1 MNELRIEKH
10 GNGYKAFDTVTGIEN
25 TEPRQIMMQLA
36 YENDEIL
43 YLAGSKWR
51 RKAASSTQVMAMRT
65 PSAKSKGSKSDKS
78 IVDAS
83 KQEIGVFDANEVQDE
98 AIKFIHESPKYRP
111 DEIIIS
117 DLKWKFLVRSIV
129 RGKNIMVT
137 GPAGAGKTQ
146 TAIAAAKALNRP
158 LFRFNLGA
166 SQDPKSFLIG
176 NTHFEKDKGTIF
188 ADSAFIKAIET
199 ENAVI
204 LMDELSRAHPDAWNI
219 LMTVLDPK
227 QRYVRI
233 DDDPNTP
240 VINVAE
246 NVSFIATANIGNEY
260 TATRIMDRALM
271 DRFVVVEMEVLD
283 KSGETKLLGHLF
295 PSLPRIVLNFVT
307 DITSSTRDEMKTQS
321 PRISGP
327 ISTRMAIELT
337 ELLADGF
344 SLAEAAEVAI
354 YPQYSPEGGAESE
367 RVFIKQLVQKYCD
380 DGSSDNL
387 MNNAANSKV
396 ESESV
401 VSSLP
406 F

>member
-1 MNELRIEKH
+1 MSKELRIEKH
-10 GNGYKAFDTVTGIEN
+10 GELYKAFDMTTGEEC
-25 TEPRQIMMQLA
+25 TEPRQVMMQLA

-43 YLAGSKWR
+43 YLAGTKWR
-51 RKAASSTQVMAMRT
+51 RKAASSTVVMQNRSVAT
-65 PSAKSKGSKSDKS
+65 K
-78 IVDAS
+78 AS
-83 KQEIGVFDANEVQDE
+83 KARAVDSTKTEIGVFETTEVNDE

-111 DEIIIS
+111 QDIIIS
-117 DLKWKFLVRSIV
+117 DIKWKFLVRSIV
-129 RGKNIMVT
+129 RGKNIMIT

-260 TATRIMDRALM
+260 TATRVMDRALM
-271 DRFVVVEMEVLD
+271 DRFVVCEMDVLD
-283 KSGETKLLGHLF
+283 KVGESKLISF
-295 PSLPRIVLNFVT
+295 AYPTLPNPVIDFVT
-307 DITSSTRDEMKTQS
+307 EISMATREEMKTAA
-321 PRISGP
+321 PRISSP
-327 ISTRMAIELT
+327 LSTRMVLELAG
-337 ELLADGF
+337 LLSDGF
-344 SLAEAAEVAI
+344 TLSEAAEVSI
-354 YPQYSPEGGAESE
+354 YPQYSNDGGAESE
-367 RVFIKQLVQKYCD
+367 RTFIKQLVQKYCD

-387 MNNAANSKV
+387 MGNNANAKV
-396 ESESV
+396 EDEDTNPSM
-401 VSSLP
+401 P

>member
-1 MNELRIEKH
+1 MSKELRIEKH
-10 GNGYKAFDTVTGIEN
+10 GELYKAFDMTTGEEC
-25 TEPRQIMMQLA
+25 TEPRQVMMQLA

-43 YLAGSKWR
+43 YLAGTKWR
-51 RKAASSTQVMAMRT
+51 RKAASSTVVMQNRSVAT
-65 PSAKSKGSKSDKS
+65 K
-78 IVDAS
+78 AS
-83 KQEIGVFDANEVQDE
+83 KARAVDSTKTEIGVFETTEVDDE

-111 DEIIIS
+111 QDIIIS
-117 DLKWKFLVRSIV
+117 DIKWKFLVRSIV
-129 RGKNIMVT
+129 RGKNIMIT

-260 TATRIMDRALM
+260 TATRVMDRALM
-271 DRFVVVEMEVLD
+271 DRFVVCEMDVLD
-283 KSGETKLLGHLF
+283 KEGESKLLSFAYPTL
-295 PSLPRIVLNFVT
+295 PNPVINYVTEISLA
-307 DITSSTRDEMKTQS
+307 TREEMKTAS
-321 PRISGP
+321 PRISSP
-327 ISTRMAIELT
+327 LSTRMVLELAG
-337 ELLADGF
+337 LLSDGF
-344 SLAEAAEVAI
+344 TLSEAAEVSI
-354 YPQYSPEGGAESE
+354 YPQYPSDGGAESE
-367 RVFIKQLVQKYCD
+367 RTFIKQLVQKYCD
-380 DGSSDNL
+380 DGSSNNL
-387 MNNAANSKV
+387 MNNAANAKV
-396 ESESV
+396 EIEDPSM
-401 VSSLP
+401 P

>member
-1 MNELRIEKH
+1 MTKELRIEKQ
-10 GNGYKAFDTVTGIEN
+10 NDLYRAFDTVTGEEC

-51 RKAASSTQVMAMRT
+51 RKAASSTQVMQMRT
-65 PSAKSKGSKSDKS
+65 IATPKRGKKAAE
-78 IVDAS
+78 VDAS
-83 KQEIGVFDANEVQDE
+83 KQEIGVFSPEEVTDE

-111 DEIIIS
+111 DDIIVS
-117 DLKWKFLVRSIV
+117 DLKWKFLVRSVV
-129 RGKNIMVT
+129 RGKNIMIT

-260 TATRIMDRALM
+260 TATRVMDRALM

-283 KSGETKLLGHLF
+283 KQGETKLLSQLF
-295 PSLPRIVLNFVT
+295 PKVPAMVLNFVT
-307 DITSSTRDEMKTQS
+307 DITKSTRDEMKTQS
-321 PRISGP
+321 PRISTP
-327 ISTRMAIELT
+327 LSTRMAIELT

-344 SLAEAAEVAI
+344 SLAEAAEVTI
-354 YPQYSPEGGAESE
+354 YPQYSADGGAESE

-387 MNNAANSKV
+387 MNNAANAATETV
-396 ESESV
+396 NM
-401 VSSLP
+401 P

>member
-1 MNELRIEKH
+1 MSKELRIEKH
-10 GNGYKAFDTVTGIEN
+10 GELYKAFDMTTGEEC
-25 TEPRQIMMQLA
+25 TEPRQVMMQLA

-43 YLAGSKWR
+43 YLAGTKWR
-51 RKAASSTQVMAMRT
+51 RKAASSTVVMQNRSVAT
-65 PSAKSKGSKSDKS
+65 K
-78 IVDAS
+78 AS
-83 KQEIGVFDANEVQDE
+83 KARAVDSTKTEIGVFETTEVNDA

-111 DEIIIS
+111 QDIIIS
-117 DLKWKFLVRSIV
+117 DIKWKFLVRSIV
-129 RGKNIMVT
+129 RGKNIMIT

-260 TATRIMDRALM
+260 TATRVMDRALM
-271 DRFVVVEMEVLD
+271 DRFVVCEMDVLD
-283 KSGETKLLGHLF
+283 KEGESKLLSFAYPTL
-295 PSLPRIVLNFVT
+295 PNPVINYVTEISLA
-307 DITSSTRDEMKTQS
+307 TREEMKTAS
-321 PRISGP
+321 PRISSP
-327 ISTRMAIELT
+327 LSTRMVLELAG
-337 ELLADGF
+337 LLSDGF
-344 SLAEAAEVAI
+344 TLIEAAEVSI
-354 YPQYSPEGGAESE
+354 YPQYPSEGGAESE
-367 RVFIKQLVQKYCD
+367 RTFIKQLVQKYCD
-380 DGSSDNL
+380 DGSSNNL
-387 MNNAANSKV
+387 MNNAANAKV
-396 ESESV
+396 EIEDPSM
-401 VSSLP
+401 P

>member
-1 MNELRIEKH
+1 MTKELRIEKQ
-10 GNGYKAFDTVTGIEN
+10 NDLYRAFDTVTGEEC

-51 RKAASSTQVMAMRT
+51 RKAASSTQVMQMRT
-65 PSAKSKGSKSDKS
+65 IGTTKRGKKAAE
-78 IVDAS
+78 VDAS
-83 KQEIGVFDANEVQDE
+83 KQEIGVFAPEEVTDE

-111 DEIIIS
+111 DDIIVS
-117 DLKWKFLVRSIV
+117 DLKWKFLVRSVV
-129 RGKNIMVT
+129 RGKNIMIT

-260 TATRIMDRALM
+260 TATRVMDRALM

-283 KSGETKLLGHLF
+283 KQGETKLLSQLF
-295 PSLPRIVLNFVT
+295 PKVPAMVLNFVT
-307 DITSSTRDEMKTQS
+307 DITKSTRDEMKTQS
-321 PRISGP
+321 PRISTP
-327 ISTRMAIELT
+327 LSTRMAIELT

-344 SLAEAAEVAI
+344 SLAEAAEVTI
-354 YPQYSPEGGAESE
+354 YPQYSADGGAESE

-387 MNNAANSKV
+387 MNNAANAATETV
-396 ESESV
+396 NM
-401 VSSLP
+401 P

>member
-1 MNELRIEKH
+1 MTKELRIEKQ
-10 GNGYKAFDTVTGIEN
+10 NDMYRAFDTVTGEECN
-25 TEPRQIMMQLA
+25 EPRQIMMQLA

-51 RKAASSTQVMAMRT
+51 RKAASSTQVMQMRT
-65 PSAKSKGSKSDKS
+65 IATPKRGKKAAE
-78 IVDAS
+78 VDAS
-83 KQEIGVFDANEVQDE
+83 KQEIGIFSPEEVTDE
-98 AIKFIHESPKYRP
+98 AVKFIHESPKYRP
-111 DEIIIS
+111 DDIIVS
-117 DLKWKFLVRSIV
+117 DLKWKFLVRSVV
-129 RGKNIMVT
+129 RGKNIMIT

-260 TATRIMDRALM
+260 TATRVMDRALM

-283 KSGETKLLGHLF
+283 KQGETKLLTQLF
-295 PSLPRIVLNFVT
+295 PKVPAMVLNFVT
-307 DITSSTRDEMKTQS
+307 DITKSTRDEMKTQS
-321 PRISGP
+321 PRISTP
-327 ISTRMAIELT
+327 LSTRMAIELT

-344 SLAEAAEVAI
+344 SLAEAAEVTI
-354 YPQYSPEGGAESE
+354 YPQYSADGGAESE

-387 MNNAANSKV
+387 MNNAANAATETV
-396 ESESV
+396 NM
-401 VSSLP
+401 P

>member
-1 MNELRIEKH
+1 MSKELRIEKH
-10 GNGYKAFDTVTGIEN
+10 GELYKAFDMTTGEEC
-25 TEPRQIMMQLA
+25 TEPRQVMMQLA

-43 YLAGSKWR
+43 YLARTKWR
-51 RKAASSTQVMAMRT
+51 RKAASSTVVMQNRSVAT
-65 PSAKSKGSKSDKS
+65 K
-78 IVDAS
+78 AS
-83 KQEIGVFDANEVQDE
+83 KARAVDSTKTEIGVFETTEVDDE

-111 DEIIIS
+111 QDIIIS
-117 DLKWKFLVRSIV
+117 DIKWKFLVRSIV
-129 RGKNIMVT
+129 RGKNIMIT

-260 TATRIMDRALM
+260 TATRVMDRALM
-271 DRFVVVEMEVLD
+271 DRFVVCEMDVLD
-283 KSGETKLLGHLF
+283 KEGESKLLSFAYPTL
-295 PSLPRIVLNFVT
+295 PNPVINYVTEISLA
-307 DITSSTRDEMKTQS
+307 TREEMKTAS
-321 PRISGP
+321 PRISSP
-327 ISTRMAIELT
+327 LSTRMVLELAG
-337 ELLADGF
+337 LLSDGF
-344 SLAEAAEVAI
+344 TLSEAAEVSI
-354 YPQYSPEGGAESE
+354 YPQYPSDGGAESE
-367 RVFIKQLVQKYCD
+367 RTFIKQLVQKYCD
-380 DGSSDNL
+380 DGSSNNL
-387 MNNAANSKV
+387 MNNAANAKV
-396 ESESV
+396 EIEDPSM
-401 VSSLP
+401 P

>member
-1 MNELRIEKH
+1 MSKELRIEKH
-10 GNGYKAFDTVTGIEN
+10 GELYKAFDMTTGEEC
-25 TEPRQIMMQLA
+25 TEPRQVMMQLA

-43 YLAGSKWR
+43 YLAGTKWR
-51 RKAASSTQVMAMRT
+51 RKAASSTVVMQNRSVAT
-65 PSAKSKGSKSDKS
+65 K
-78 IVDAS
+78 AS
-83 KQEIGVFDANEVQDE
+83 KARAVDSTKTEIGVFETTEVNDE

-111 DEIIIS
+111 QDIIIS
-117 DLKWKFLVRSIV
+117 DIKWKFLVRSIV
-129 RGKNIMVT
+129 RGKNIMIT

-260 TATRIMDRALM
+260 TATRVMDRALM
-271 DRFVVVEMEVLD
+271 DRFVVCEMDVLD
-283 KSGETKLLGHLF
+283 KEGESKLLSFAYPTL
-295 PSLPRIVLNFVT
+295 PNPVINYVTEISLA
-307 DITSSTRDEMKTQS
+307 TREEMKTAS
-321 PRISGP
+321 PRISSP
-327 ISTRMAIELT
+327 LSTRMVLELAG
-337 ELLADGF
+337 LLSDGF
-344 SLAEAAEVAI
+344 TLIEAAEVSI
-354 YPQYSPEGGAESE
+354 YPQYPSEGGAESE
-367 RVFIKQLVQKYCD
+367 RTFIKQLVQKYCD
-380 DGSSDNL
+380 DGSSNNL
-387 MNNAANSKV
+387 MNNAANAKV
-396 ESESV
+396 EIEDPSM
-401 VSSLP
+401 P

>member
-1 MNELRIEKH
+1 MSKELRIEKH
-10 GNGYKAFDTVTGIEN
+10 GELYKAFDMTTGEEC
-25 TEPRQIMMQLA
+25 TEPRQVMMQLA

-43 YLAGSKWR
+43 YLAGTKWR
-51 RKAASSTQVMAMRT
+51 RKAASSTVVMQNRSVAT
-65 PSAKSKGSKSDKS
+65 K
-78 IVDAS
+78 AS
-83 KQEIGVFDANEVQDE
+83 KARAVDSTKTEIGVFETTEVNDE

-111 DEIIIS
+111 QDIIIS
-117 DLKWKFLVRSIV
+117 DIKWKFLVRSIV
-129 RGKNIMVT
+129 RGKNIMIT

-260 TATRIMDRALM
+260 TATRVMDRALM
-271 DRFVVVEMEVLD
+271 DRFVVCEMDVLD
-283 KSGETKLLGHLF
+283 KEGESKLLSFAYPTL
-295 PSLPRIVLNFVT
+295 PNPVINYVTEISLA
-307 DITSSTRDEMKTQS
+307 TREEMKTAS
-321 PRISGP
+321 PRISSP
-327 ISTRMAIELT
+327 LSTRMVLELAG
-337 ELLADGF
+337 LLSDGF
-344 SLAEAAEVAI
+344 TLSEAAEVSI
-354 YPQYSPEGGAESE
+354 YPQYPSDGGAESE
-367 RVFIKQLVQKYCD
+367 RTFIKQLVQKYCD
-380 DGSSDNL
+380 DGSSNNL
-387 MNNAANSKV
+387 MNNAANAKV
-396 ESESV
+396 EIEDPSM
-401 VSSLP
+401 P

>member
-1 MNELRIEKH
+1 MELRIEKC
-10 GNGYKAFDTVTGIEN
+10 GDAFKAIDTITGIEN

-51 RKAASSTQVMAMRT
+51 RKAASSTQVMQMRT
-65 PSAKSKGSKSDKS
+65 IGTTKRGKKAAE
-78 IVDAS
+78 VDAS
-83 KQEIGVFDANEVQDE
+83 KQEIGIFSPEEVTDE
-98 AIKFIHESPKYRP
+98 AVKFIHESPKYRP
-111 DEIIIS
+111 DDIIVS
-117 DLKWKFLVRSIV
+117 DLKWKFLVRSVV
-129 RGKNIMVT
+129 RGKNIMIT

-260 TATRIMDRALM
+260 TATRVMDRALM

-283 KSGETKLLGHLF
+283 KQGETKLLTQLF
-295 PSLPRIVLNFVT
+295 PKVPAMVLNFVT
-307 DITSSTRDEMKTQS
+307 DITKSTRDEMKTQS
-321 PRISGP
+321 PRISTP
-327 ISTRMAIELT
+327 LSTRMAIELT

-344 SLAEAAEVAI
+344 SLAEAAEVTI
-354 YPQYSPEGGAESE
+354 YPQYSADGGAESE

-387 MNNAANSKV
+387 MSNAANAATETV
-396 ESESV
+396 NM
-401 VSSLP
+401 P

>member
-1 MNELRIEKH
+1 MTKELRIEKQ
-10 GNGYKAFDTVTGIEN
+10 NDVYRAFDVVTGEEC

-36 YENDEIL
+36 YENDEVL

-51 RKAASSTQVMAMRT
+51 RKAASSTQVMQMRT
-65 PSAKSKGSKSDKS
+65 IGTTKRGKKSAE
-78 IVDAS
+78 VDAS
-83 KQEIGVFDANEVQDE
+83 KQEIGVFSPEEVTDE
-98 AIKFIHESPKYRP
+98 AVKFIHESPKYRP
-111 DEIIIS
+111 DDIIVS
-117 DLKWKFLVRSIV
+117 DLKWKFLVRSVV
-129 RGKNIMVT
+129 RGKNIMIT

-260 TATRIMDRALM
+260 TATRVMDRALM

-283 KSGETKLLGHLF
+283 KQGETKLLTHLF
-295 PSLPRIVLNFVT
+295 PNVPPMVLNFVT
-307 DITSSTRDEMKTQS
+307 EITKSTRDEMKTQS
-321 PRISGP
+321 PRISTP
-327 ISTRMAIELT
+327 LSTRMAIELT

-344 SLAEAAEVAI
+344 SLAEAAEVTI
-354 YPQYSPEGGAESE
+354 YPQYSADGGAESE

-387 MNNAANSKV
+387 MNNAANAATETV
-396 ESESV
+396 NM
-401 VSSLP
+401 P

>member
-1 MNELRIEKH
+1 MTKELRIEKQ
-10 GNGYKAFDTVTGIEN
+10 NDLYRAFDTVTGEEC

-51 RKAASSTQVMAMRT
+51 RKAASSTQVMQMRT
-65 PSAKSKGSKSDKS
+65 IATPKRGKKAAE
-78 IVDAS
+78 VDAS
-83 KQEIGVFDANEVQDE
+83 KQEIGVFAPEEVTDE

-111 DEIIIS
+111 DDIIVS
-117 DLKWKFLVRSIV
+117 DLKWKFLVRSVV
-129 RGKNIMVT
+129 RGKNIMIT

-260 TATRIMDRALM
+260 TATRVMDRALM

-283 KSGETKLLGHLF
+283 KQGETKLLSQLF
-295 PSLPRIVLNFVT
+295 PKVPAMVLNFVT
-307 DITSSTRDEMKTQS
+307 DITKSTRDEMKTQS
-321 PRISGP
+321 PRISTP
-327 ISTRMAIELT
+327 LSTRMAIELT

-344 SLAEAAEVAI
+344 SLAEAAEVTI
-354 YPQYSPEGGAESE
+354 YPQYSADGGAESE

-387 MNNAANSKV
+387 MNNAANAATETV
-396 ESESV
+396 NM
-401 VSSLP
+401 P

>member
-1 MNELRIEKH
+1 MTKELRIEKQ
-10 GNGYKAFDTVTGIEN
+10 NDMYRAFDVVTGEEC

-36 YENDEIL
+36 YENDEVL

-51 RKAASSTQVMAMRT
+51 RKAASSTQVMQMRT
-65 PSAKSKGSKSDKS
+65 IGTAKRGKKSAE
-78 IVDAS
+78 VDAS
-83 KQEIGVFDANEVQDE
+83 KQEIGVFSPEEVTDE
-98 AIKFIHESPKYRP
+98 AVKFIHESPKYRP
-111 DEIIIS
+111 DDIIVS
-117 DLKWKFLVRSIV
+117 DLKWKFLVRSVV
-129 RGKNIMVT
+129 RGKNIMIT

-260 TATRIMDRALM
+260 TATRVMDRALM

-283 KSGETKLLGHLF
+283 KQGETKLLTHLF
-295 PSLPRIVLNFVT
+295 PNVPPMVLNFVT
-307 DITSSTRDEMKTQS
+307 EITKSTRDEMKTQS
-321 PRISGP
+321 PRISTP
-327 ISTRMAIELT
+327 LSTRMAIELT

-344 SLAEAAEVAI
+344 SLAEAAEVTI
-354 YPQYSPEGGAESE
+354 YPQYSADGGAESE

-387 MNNAANSKV
+387 MNNAANAATETV
-396 ESESV
+396 NM
-401 VSSLP
+401 P

>member
-1 MNELRIEKH
+1 MTKELRIEKH
-10 GNGYKAFDTVTGIEN
+10 NDEYRAFDVVSGEEC

-36 YENDEIL
+36 YENDEVL

-51 RKAASSTQVMAMRT
+51 RKAASSTQVMQMRT
-65 PSAKSKGSKSDKS
+65 ATVPTKRGKKANAAEDTT
-78 IVDAS
+78 
-83 KQEIGVFDANEVQDE
+83 KQEIGIFSPDEVTDE
-98 AIKFIHESPKYRP
+98 AVKFIHESPKYRP
-111 DEIIIS
+111 DDIIIS

-137 GPAGAGKTQ
+137 GPAGSGKTQ

-176 NTHFEKDKGTIF
+176 NTHFDKEKGTFF

-219 LMTVLDPK
+219 LMTLLDPK

-260 TATRIMDRALM
+260 TATRVMDRALM

-283 KSGETKLLGHLF
+283 KSGEIKLLSQLF
-295 PSLPRIVLNFVT
+295 PKVPSVVLNFVT
-307 DITSSTRDEMKTQS
+307 EITTSTRDEMKTQS
-321 PRISGP
+321 PRISTP

-337 ELLADGF
+337 ELLSDGF
-344 SLAEAAEVAI
+344 SLAEAAEVTI
-354 YPQYSPEGGAESE
+354 YPQYSPEGGADSE
-367 RVFIKQLVQKYCD
+367 RVFIKQLVQKFCD

-387 MNNAANSKV
+387 MGNAANAKI
-396 ESESV
+396 EEPSV
-401 VSSLP
+401 NMP

>member
-1 MNELRIEKH
+1 MSKELRIEKH
-10 GNGYKAFDTVTGIEN
+10 DDLYRAFDILTGEEI

-43 YLAGSKWR
+43 YLAGTKWR
-51 RKAASSTQVMAMRT
+51 RKAAGSTVVMHNRT
-65 PSAKSKGSKSDKS
+65 VATKKTKGKTA
-78 IVDAS
+78 DAS
-83 KQEIGVFDANEVQDE
+83 KEEIGVFDPSEVNDE

-111 DEIIIS
+111 QDIIIN
-117 DLKWKFLVRSIV
+117 DVKWKFLVRSIV

-137 GPAGAGKTQ
+137 GPAGSGKTQ

-260 TATRIMDRALM
+260 TATRVMDRALM
-271 DRFVVVEMEVLD
+271 DRFVVLEMDVLD
-283 KSGETKLLGHLF
+283 KVGESKLLSF
-295 PSLPRIVLNFVT
+295 AYPTLPNPVIDYVT
-307 DITSSTRDEMKTQS
+307 EITQATREEMKTS
-321 PRISGP
+321 APRISTP
-327 ISTRMAIELT
+327 LSTRMTLELAG
-337 ELLADGF
+337 LLSDGF
-344 SLAEAAEVAI
+344 TLGEAAEVSI
-354 YPQYSPEGGAESE
+354 YPQYSNDGGAESE
-367 RVFIKQLVQKYCD
+367 RTFIKQLVQKYCD

-387 MNNAANSKV
+387 MGNNANKAEEETDSTTM
-396 ESESV
+396 
-401 VSSLP
+401 P

>member
-1 MNELRIEKH
+1 MELRIEKC
-10 GNGYKAFDTVTGIEN
+10 GDAFKAIDTITGIEN

-51 RKAASSTQVMAMRT
+51 RKAASSTQVMQMRT
-65 PSAKSKGSKSDKS
+65 IGTTKRGKKAAE
-78 IVDAS
+78 VDAS
-83 KQEIGVFDANEVQDE
+83 KQEIGIFSPEEVTDE
-98 AIKFIHESPKYRP
+98 AVKFIHESPKYRP
-111 DEIIIS
+111 DDIIVS
-117 DLKWKFLVRSIV
+117 DLKWKFLVRSVV
-129 RGKNIMVT
+129 RGKNIMIT

-260 TATRIMDRALM
+260 TATRVMDRALM

-283 KSGETKLLGHLF
+283 KQGETKLLTQLF
-295 PSLPRIVLNFVT
+295 PKVPAMVLNFVT
-307 DITSSTRDEMKTQS
+307 DITKSTRDEMKTQS
-321 PRISGP
+321 PRISTP
-327 ISTRMAIELT
+327 LSTRMAIELT

-344 SLAEAAEVAI
+344 SLAEAAEVTI
-354 YPQYSPEGGAESE
+354 YPQYSADGGAESE

-387 MNNAANSKV
+387 MNNAANAATETV
-396 ESESV
+396 NM
-401 VSSLP
+401 P